1 MKQRCEED
9 AGAAKTPTGDE
20 LRKLKESRLEVLKAD
35 IVRMVKTAFEREIQE
50 YPEIR
55 FSLKERKELNDR
67 LASEIGKLIATMLPK
82 ENEAEQ

>member
-1 MKQRCEED
+1 
-9 AGAAKTPTGDE
+9 
-20 LRKLKESRLEVLKAD
+20 
-35 IVRMVKTAFEREIQE
+35 MVKTAFEREIQE